1 MTSTVLFLKGLDK
14 ITERAMLSTLND
26 QIKKTYQYKYY
37 YTRRES
43 NLGTLNLINQS

>member
-14 ITERAMLSTLND
+14 ITERTISTLND